1 MLARVKPLISA
12 AVVAFAMSAGQAFAE
27 QYPERPI
34 HVIVATSP
42 GGVSDVFI
50 RSLGEEL
57 RKKWGQ
63 PLVIENRPGG
73 NFHIAA
79 KACAQAAPDGYT
91 LCVLPAE
98 PLTYNQFL
106 FKNIGFDPDHDLAPI
121 TNLFFITQVMAINAS
136 LGVNDLSSLAA
147 LCKTKPKTLSYSAP
161 GLAQA
166 LFVENF
172 NKAEGCD
179 MVRVPFRGGADALN
193 GLLSGTTPTVF
204 LGLGNLLGQIKAG
217 KATPLVVDS
226 EKRSP
231 LLPNTKT
238 LREIGYKGDITRSY
252 FALMAPAHTPAAII
266 TKISDGIGQVYE
278 DHAFIDKNL
287 VQRGLE
293 PAFQKPTDFASFLKE
308 DRAVSGRIVKASG
321 LVPQ

>member
-1 MLARVKPLISA
+1 MLARLVQMISA
-12 AVVAFAMSAGQAFAE
+12 TIVLITMAASQADAE
-27 QYPERPI
+27 QYPARPI

-50 RSLGEEL
+50 RTLGEEL
-57 RKKWGQ
+57 RKRWGQ

-79 KACAQAAPDGYT
+79 KACAQATPDGYT

-106 FKNIGFDPDHDLAPI
+106 FKNIGFDPDRDLSPI
-121 TNLFFITQVMAINAS
+121 TNLFFITQVMAINSS
-136 LGVNDLSSLAA
+136 LDVRDLSSLAA
-147 LCKTKPKTLSYSAP
+147 LCKKRPKTMSYSAP

-172 NKAEGCD
+172 NKETGSD

-193 GLLSGTTPTVF
+193 GLLSGTTPVVF
-204 LGLGNLLGQIKAG
+204 LGLGNLLGQIKGG
-217 KATPLVVDS
+217 KATPLLVDS

-252 FALMAPAHTPAAII
+252 FALMAPAHTPAPII
-266 TKISDGIGQVYE
+266 KKIFDEIARVYKSPG
-278 DHAFIDKNL
+278 FVDKNL

-293 PAFQKPTDFASFLKE
+293 AALEKPAEFASFLKK
-308 DRAVSGRIVKASG
+308 DRAVSGRIVKTSG
-321 LVPQ
+321 LVAQ

>member
-1 MLARVKPLISA
+1 MLARLMQLISA
-12 AVVAFAMSAGQAFAE
+12 AGVVIAMGAGQANAE
-27 QYPERPI
+27 QYPARPI

-50 RSLGEEL
+50 RTLGEEL
-57 RKKWGQ
+57 RKRWGQ

-106 FKNIGFDPDHDLAPI
+106 FKNIGFDPDRDLSPI
-121 TNLFFITQVMAINAS
+121 TNLFFITQVMAINSS
-136 LGVNDLSSLAA
+136 LDVRDLPSLAA
-147 LCKTKPKTLSYSAP
+147 LCKKRPKTMSYSAP

-172 NKAEGCD
+172 NKETGSD

-193 GLLSGTTPTVF
+193 GLLSGTTPVVF

-252 FALMAPAHTPAAII
+252 FALMAPAHTPAPII
-266 TKISDGIGQVYE
+266 KQIFDEIGRVYE
-278 DHAFIDKNL
+278 SPGFVDKNL

-293 PAFQKPTDFASFLKE
+293 SALEKPADFASFLKI
-308 DRAVSGRIVKASG
+308 DRAASGRIVKASG
-321 LVPQ
+321 LVAQ

>member
-1 MLARVKPLISA
+1 MLARFKPLMAA
-12 AVVAFAMSAGQAFAE
+12 AVVAMTMGAGQAFAE
-27 QYPERPI
+27 QYPARPI

-42 GGVSDVFI
+42 GGVSDVLI

-106 FKNIGFDPDHDLAPI
+106 FKNIGFDPDHDLSPI

-147 LCKTKPKTLSYSAP
+147 LCKKKPKTLSYSAP

-172 NKAEGCD
+172 NKNEGCD

-193 GLLSGTTPTVF
+193 GLLSGTTPVVF

-226 EKRSP
+226 EMRSP

-238 LREIGYKGDITRSY
+238 LREIGYKGDMTRSY
-252 FALMAPAHTPAAII
+252 FALMAPAHTPAPII
-266 TKISDGIGQVYE
+266 KQIFDEIGRIYE
-278 DHAFIDKNL
+278 SSGFVDKNL

-293 PAFQKPTDFASFLKE
+293 SALENPPEFASFLKK
-308 DRAVSGRIVKASG
+308 DRMASGRIVKASG
-321 LVPQ
+321 LVAQ